1 MLRIN
6 EIIKEKRLTVSDVA
20 EKLGITRGT
29 AQRQIHG
36 NPSLETL
43 QRYAEVLEVDITEL
57 FRSKKEEVVKSPFC
71 PHCGKSLK
79 IEIEKAD

>member
-6 EIIKEKRLTVSDVA
+6 EIIREKRLTVAEIA

-36 NPSLETL
+36 NPSLDTL
-43 QRYAEVLEVDITEL
+43 QRYAEALEVDITEL
-57 FRSKKEEVVKSPFC
+57 FSSNKKEEVPKNTVC
-71 PHCGKSLK
+71 PHCGKQIK
-79 IEIEKAD
+79 IEKAE

>member
-6 EIIKEKRLTVSDVA
+6 EIIREKRLTVAKIA

-36 NPSLETL
+36 NPSLDTL
-43 QRYAEVLEVDITEL
+43 QRYAEALEVDITEL
-57 FRSKKEEVVKSPFC
+57 FSSNKKEEVETNTVC
-71 PHCGKSLK
+71 PHCGKQIK
-79 IEIEKAD
+79 IEKAE

>member
-6 EIIKEKRLTVSDVA
+6 EIIREKRLTVAEIA

-36 NPSLETL
+36 NPSLDTL
-43 QRYAEVLEVDITEL
+43 QRYVEALEVDITEL
-57 FRSKKEEVVKSPFC
+57 LAVTRRKK
-71 PHCGKSLK
+71 
-79 IEIEKAD
+79 

>member
-6 EIIKEKRLTVSDVA
+6 EIIREKRLTVA
-20 EKLGITRGT
+20 EIAENLGITRGT

-57 FRSKKEEVVKSPFC
+57 FRANKKEEVPKNTVC

-79 IEIEKAD
+79 IEKAE

>member
-6 EIIKEKRLTVSDVA
+6 EIIREKRLTVAEIA

-36 NPSLETL
+36 NLSLETL

-57 FRSKKEEVVKSPFC
+57 FSSNKKEEVETNAVC
-71 PHCGKSLK
+71 PHCGKQIK
-79 IEIEKAD
+79 IEKAE

>member
-6 EIIKEKRLTVSDVA
+6 EIIREKRLTVAEIA

-36 NPSLETL
+36 NASLETL

-57 FRSKKEEVVKSPFC
+57 FRANKKEEVPKNTVC
-71 PHCGKSLK
+71 PHCGKQIK
-79 IEIEKAD
+79 IEKAE

>member
-6 EIIKEKRLTVSDVA
+6 EIIREKRLTVAEIA

-57 FRSKKEEVVKSPFC
+57 FSSNKKKEVETNAVC
-71 PHCGKSLK
+71 PHCGKQIK
-79 IEIEKAD
+79 IEKAE